1 MITYYRGG
9 EMPRGIFVTQ
19 GGGIKM
25 KKPLFIMSILVLM
38 TFIYTVAASILSV
51 CLTKELFDE
60 SNIDLR

>member
-9 EMPRGIFVTQ
+9 EMLRGILVTQ
-19 GGGIKM
+19 MGIKM
-25 KKPLFIMSILVLM
+25 KKPLFIMSILMLI

-60 SNIDLR
+60 SNMD

>member
-1 MITYYRGG
+1 
-9 EMPRGIFVTQ
+9 
-19 GGGIKM
+19 M
-25 KKPLFIMSILVLM
+25 KKPLFIMSILVLI